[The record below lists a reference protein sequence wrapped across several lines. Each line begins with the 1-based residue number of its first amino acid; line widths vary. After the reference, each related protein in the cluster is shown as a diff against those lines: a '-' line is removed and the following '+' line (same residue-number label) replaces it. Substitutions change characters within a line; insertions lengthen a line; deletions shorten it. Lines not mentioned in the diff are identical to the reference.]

1 MKKLTKNY
9 IISCLLIIVAIAYTI
24 VVKKIDVQSI
34 GPNNSSVGL
43 ANINKFFVDLLGNNM
58 TIYKITEVLGIFAI
72 LVALTYA
79 LVGIFELVDRK
90 SIKKVDKEI
99 IAVGCLYVVVVML
112 YVFFEK
118 FIINYRPILIDGE
131 LEASYP
137 SSHTMLAICVCVS
150 SMLINKYIYKNKK
163 VIRIENAIT
172 LFLLITIVC
181 GRLLSGVHW
190 FTDIIGGVLISTA
203 LLYTFNT
210 IIKQIKLKEDYRK

>member
-1 MKKLTKNY
+1 MKRLTKNY
-9 IISCLLIIVAIAYTI
+9 IVSCLLIIVAIAYTI

-43 ANINKFFVDLLGNNM
+43 ATINKFFINLLGSNM
-58 TIYKITEVLGIFAI
+58 TIYKITEVLGILAI

-99 IAVGCLYVVVVML
+99 IAVGCLYVVVIML

-118 FIINYRPILIDGE
+118 YIVNYRPILIDGE

-163 VIRIENAIT
+163 VIKIENAIT

-190 FTDIIGGVLISTA
+190 FTDIVGGIIISTA

-210 IIKQIKLKEDYRK
+210 IIKLLRLKKDSE

>member
-1 MKKLTKNY
+1 MKRLTKNY
-9 IISCLLIIVAIAYTI
+9 IVSCLLIIVAIAYTI

-43 ANINKFFVDLLGNNM
+43 ATINKFFINLLGSNM
-58 TIYKITEVLGIFAI
+58 TIYKITEVLGILAI

-99 IAVGCLYVVVVML
+99 IAVGCLYVVVIML

-118 FIINYRPILIDGE
+118 YIVNYRPILIDGE

-190 FTDIIGGVLISTA
+190 FTDIVGGIIISTA

-210 IIKQIKLKEDYRK
+210 IIKLLRLKKDSE

>member
-1 MKKLTKNY
+1 MKKLAKNY
-9 IISCLLIIVAIAYTI
+9 IVSCLLIIVSIIYTI
-24 VVKKIDVQSI
+24 VVKKVDVQNI

-43 ANINKFFVDLLGNNM
+43 ATINNFFMNLLGSNM
-58 TIYKITEVLGIFAI
+58 IIYKITEVLGILAI

-90 SIKKVDKEI
+90 SLKKVDKEI
-99 IAVGCLYVVVVML
+99 IAVGGLYIVVIML
-112 YVFFEK
+112 YIFFEK
-118 FIINYRPILIDGE
+118 VIINYRPILIDGE
-131 LEASYP
+131 LEASFP

-190 FTDIIGGVLISTA
+190 FTDIVGGIIISVA
-203 LLYTFNT
+203 LLYMFST
-210 IIKQIKLKEDYRK
+210 IIKQIRLKKDSE